1 MIHTFK
7 PNLTGK
13 AAKYVNVPPR
23 NFYCDSNCFGARKTR
38 SITHKR
44 RLEREIGIFSDAAQ
58 YTMYYVNDTFP

>member
-13 AAKYVNVPPR
+13 AAKYVNVPPGISTAIQTVLGLGYR
-23 NFYCDSNCFGARKTR
+23 GVLHTKDAW
-38 SITHKR
+38 
-44 RLEREIGIFSDAAQ
+44 REIGIFSDAAQ